1 MGEDAPVDEPRGLGP
16 AVPVEDADERG
27 GRGRQHLRLVLER
40 LVRLRHGD
48 GVVTGRVRLE
58 GHIPHQSVRHAPSPA
73 GASFTAAAAAAA
85 AERQPPP

>member
-1 MGEDAPVDEPRGLGP
+1 MREEAPVDEARGLGP

-27 GRGRQHLRLVLER
+27 GRSRDHLRLVLER

-58 GHIPHQSVRHAPSPA
+58 GHVPHQPIRHAPCPT
-73 GASFTAAAAAAA
+73 GAVTAAAPAA
-85 AERQPPP
+85 AERQIPT